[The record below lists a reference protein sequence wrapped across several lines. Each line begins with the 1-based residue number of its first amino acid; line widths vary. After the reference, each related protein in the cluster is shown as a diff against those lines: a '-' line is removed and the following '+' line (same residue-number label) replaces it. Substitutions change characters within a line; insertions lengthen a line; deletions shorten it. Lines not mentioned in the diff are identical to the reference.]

1 MDRFAF
7 DWLDDLVTGAELPR
21 ISHGPSRYQLSLVDR
36 ATGRHGHA
44 GQLCPSLDSQEWSAL
59 AGDRFI
65 VVTQRRS
72 RRHYVVVEP
81 VCAWILGFS
90 LSRQM
95 VADLRSRACAVW
107 CLRSPPSRSSQ
118 EELCARLGGDR
129 MVNLVAL
136 FTDRHDA
143 LDPHPAI
150 GADKLD
156 RSRPAR
162 CMVRCDRCFSG
173 PGDAQLQLDIERPGV
188 AGGAMDVPKLVHAV
202 ASIWSGMVGL
212 D

>member
-1 MDRFAF
+1 M
-7 DWLDDLVTGAELPR
+7 VC
-21 ISHGPSRYQLSLVDR
+21 
-36 ATGRHGHA
+36 A
-44 GQLCPSLDSQEWSAL
+44 GC
-59 AGDRFI
+59 DRFI

-81 VCAWILGFS
+81 VCAWILGVS

-129 MVNLVAL
+129 KVNLVAL

-156 RSRPAR
+156 RSRPPDAWLGAIDASAAQAMLGFSLILSAWCYWR
-162 CMVRCDRCFSG
+162 RYGCTEVGPRNGKHMVWYG
-173 PGDAQLQLDIERPGV
+173 
-188 AGGAMDVPKLVHAV
+188 
-202 ASIWSGMVGL
+202 WS
-212 D
+212 